1 MLCVVPIATLMDAD
15 GHLQSDVMATSRLQA
30 LVAYYSNK
38 PDGLAQVL
46 KR

>member
-1 MLCVVPIATLMDAD
+1 MDED
-15 GHLQSDVMATSRLQA
+15 GRLQSDVMVTSRFQA